1 MNNDY
6 SYIGTTSQL
15 EFSPKNTLQNNGK
28 NSNQQISLFSGDRYR
43 KSLQHEFKQKIQF
56 SLKTNN
62 SSLNGLFM
70 KVYLVGTSVNN
81 EEMLHFGINDKS
93 ELWIEVFNQRLLIN
107 KPIVPKTWHK
117 IVITKQH
124 HRLSF
129 KLGHHFEVLQLDKS
143 WPMISFSEK
152 PIIFT
157 GK

>member
-1 MNNDY
+1 MNF
-6 SYIGTTSQL
+6 T
-15 EFSPKNTLQNNGK
+15 F
-28 NSNQQISLFSGDRYR
+28 FSGDRYR
-43 KSLQHEFKQKIQF
+43 KSLEHEFKEKIQF
-56 SLKTNN
+56 SLKTNT
-62 SSLNGLFM
+62 STLNGLFM
-70 KVYLVGTSVNN
+70 KIYLVDTTDSDDDG
-81 EEMLHFGINDKS
+81 EMLNFGINDKS

-129 KLGHHFEVLQLDKS
+129 KVGHHFEVLQLDKS

>member
-1 MNNDY
+1 MNF
-6 SYIGTTSQL
+6 T
-15 EFSPKNTLQNNGK
+15 F
-28 NSNQQISLFSGDRYR
+28 FSGDRYR
-43 KSLQHEFKQKIQF
+43 KSLEHEFKEKIQF
-56 SLKTNN
+56 SLKTNT
-62 SSLNGLFM
+62 STLNGLFM
-70 KVYLVGTSVNN
+70 KIYLVDTTDSDDDG
-81 EEMLHFGINDKS
+81 EMLNFGINDKS

-107 KPIVPKTWHK
+107 KPIVPKSWHK

-129 KLGHHFEVLQLDKS
+129 KVGHHFEVLQLDKS